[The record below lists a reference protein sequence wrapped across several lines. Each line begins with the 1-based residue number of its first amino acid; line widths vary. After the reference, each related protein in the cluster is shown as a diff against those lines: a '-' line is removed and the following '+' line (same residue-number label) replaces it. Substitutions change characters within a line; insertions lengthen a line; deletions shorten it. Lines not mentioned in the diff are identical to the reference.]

1 MTPKIPGKLK
11 ESCPDFPSQC
21 NICGRQRS
29 TGNHKR
35 CSKIRQERMRKEK

>member
-11 ESCPDFPSQC
+11 ENCPDFPSSC
-21 NICGRQRS
+21 NICGKQRS
-29 TGNHKR
+29 QGNHQR